1 MYGRRTMSWFRHTIS
16 PAGMAN
22 PNSNLRISVNKRHFI
37 LMRREANEGDHGGLD
52 ELYERKLIP
61 NACTRATE
69 ESHQVAPYA
78 RVV

>member
-1 MYGRRTMSWFRHTIS
+1 MNEREQEAFHPVKLVR
-16 PAGMAN
+16 MA
-22 PNSNLRISVNKRHFI
+22 HG
-37 LMRREANEGDHGGLD
+37 ANEEYHGGLD

-61 NACTRATE
+61 DACARATE